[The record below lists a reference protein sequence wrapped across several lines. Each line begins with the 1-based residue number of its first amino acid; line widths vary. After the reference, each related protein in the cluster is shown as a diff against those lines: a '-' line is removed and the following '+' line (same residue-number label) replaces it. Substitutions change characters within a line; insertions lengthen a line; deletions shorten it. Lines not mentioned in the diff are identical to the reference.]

1 MVSIHA
7 PAWGATPTSDDTVFG
22 YQFQST
28 HPRGVRLFPQN
39 PNNIYACFNPR
50 TRVGCDGGEDL
61 HPRGGDGVSIHAP
74 AWGATLGG
82 VVEIPDQ
89 AVSIHAPAWGATP
102 AWQFSCGI
110 LTGFNPRTR
119 VGCDLRRKHGVIH
132 IQRVSIH
139 APAWGATRPSRPA
152 STCCASFNPRT
163 RVGCDF
169 LTPPPASPTR
179 SFNPRTRVGCDFIT
193 CNERLAHDVVSIHA
207 PAWGATRPQGGPGVA
222 GWVSI
227 HAPAWGATLPQD
239 RLTHGLSHVSIHA
252 PAWGATRQY
261 FDQKV
266 LHNVVSIHAPAWG
279 ATLVVFMVFPPFRCF
294 NPRTRVGCDKMRDAT
309 VMELVAFQSTH
320 PRGVRPGRAWSTRG
334 SRCFNPRTRV
344 GCDVR
349 AVLPARLRRVSI
361 HAPAW
366 GATRSN
372 LSSPFTP
379 MLFQSTHPRGVRRPD
394 RWAVRRTGW
403 FQSTHP
409 RGVRHAL
416 HG

>member
-1 MVSIHA
+1 MRACNCARASPFQSRTCEGCDGKSNCGKTA
-7 PAWGATPTSDDTVFG
+7 LRW
-22 YQFQST
+22 FQST
-28 HPRGVRLFPQN
+28 HPRGVRRRRGKP
-39 PNNIYACFNPR
+39 ACGSDGFNPR
-50 TRVGCDGGEDL
+50 PRVGCDL
-61 HPRGGDGVSIHAP
+61 PVRRRAMR
-74 AWGATLGG
+74 
-82 VVEIPDQ
+82 
-89 AVSIHAPAWGATP
+89 
-102 AWQFSCGI
+102 FYR
-110 LTGFNPRTR
+110 FNPRTR

-279 ATLVVFMVFPPFRCF
+279 ATGL
-294 NPRTRVGCDKMRDAT
+294 PRTVCG
-309 VMELVAFQSTH
+309 LQS
-320 PRGVRPGRAWSTRG
+320 S
-334 SRCFNPRTRV
+334 FNPRTRV
-344 GCDVR
+344 GCDVGGLHGLSSLSLFQSTHPR
-349 AVLPARLRRVSI
+349 GVRQDARRHRDGAGGVSI

-366 GATRSN
+366 GATVSMFYPVDSR
-372 LSSPFTP
+372 
-379 MLFQSTHPRGVRRPD
+379 D
-394 RWAVRRTGW
+394 
-403 FQSTHP
+403 
-409 RGVRHAL
+409 
-416 HG
+416 

>member
-1 MVSIHA
+1 MYPQRSVMTCGLATALEPPHFNHA
-7 PAWGATPTSDDTVFG
+7 PVRGATGSPIVER
-22 YQFQST
+22 
-28 HPRGVRLFPQN
+28 PP
-39 PNNIYACFNPR
+39 
-50 TRVGCDGGEDL
+50 CD
-61 HPRGGDGVSIHAP
+61 
-74 AWGATLGG
+74 
-82 VVEIPDQ
+82 
-89 AVSIHAPAWGATP
+89 
-102 AWQFSCGI
+102 
-110 LTGFNPRTR
+110 GFNPRTR

-279 ATLVVFMVFPPFRCF
+279 ATGLPRTVCGLQSSF
-294 NPRTRVGCDKMRDAT
+294 NPRTRVGCDPAASVPWSGT
-309 VMELVAFQSTH
+309 GPFQSTH
-320 PRGVRPGRAWSTRG
+320 PRGVRPEPSSG
-334 SRCFNPRTRV
+334 
-344 GCDVR
+344 
-349 AVLPARLRRVSI
+349 LPD
-361 HAPAW
+361 W
-366 GATRSN
+366 N
-372 LSSPFTP
+372 
-379 MLFQSTHPRGVRRPD
+379 LFQSTHPRGVRLACGNEKSDCP
-394 RWAVRRTGW
+394 AM

-409 RGVRHAL
+409 RGVRPVVL
-416 HG
+416 P